1 MPRKKTTI
9 TLSIPD
15 GTKEQLEEIARDLG
29 IFWGKTTPSISG
41 LLVAIA
47 QQQPEIKKLFTL
59 MPEQVEA
66 LEQAYRLLSDTG
78 EMRKAQ
84 TLLNLLLE
92 QGNLEV
98 PRYQAFSRLLNQ
110 PSEAWRVRVDELRQ
124 QKQPFQVVYGNA
136 QGDDL
141 TFTVRYAEISFE
153 EKRFYLNIWC
163 DETEDIKNTDFPEL
177 IHNRCLRLDRV
188 KGVVP
193 VNGQWRQEGLDY
205 FKVYLHFFKGM
216 IKAYQS
222 KTNDISNE
230 VMGDVRQVERKVS
243 NPFWL
248 IREVLRYGED
258 CVIVS
263 PDNLRDRMKQK
274 ILTLCDLYGVVSA
287 EMPVKRDTL

>member
-15 GTKEQLEEIARDLG
+15 GTKEQLEEIARNLG

-110 PSEAWRVRVDELRQ
+110 PSEAWQVRVDELRQ

-193 VNGQWRQEGLDY
+193 VNGQWRQEGLDHL
-205 FKVYLHFFKGM
+205 KVYLHFFKGM

-274 ILTLCDLYGVVSA
+274 ILTLSDLYDV
-287 EMPVKRDTL
+287 EH